1 MFRLDDLLS
10 RNLGV
15 SKGTVGKMVEDE
27 RVSTVDGVVFTE
39 RKAPL
44 PPSDGPPVVLVDG
57 NPVTLFDSALVVLN
71 KPVGVVTALRDN
83 RHPTAYSLL
92 HDAPLAAELRP
103 AGRLDLDSTG
113 LLIWTT
119 DGMLIQRLTHPK
131 RRVPR
136 TYQAAL
142 AGPFGEL
149 PPDFT
154 LEDGYRPDI
163 TELRDL
169 PRADVHPGLVLP
181 EGDFTLATITII
193 GGAYH
198 EVRRIFVALSS
209 HVLALC
215 RVQFGPYTLPADLPA
230 GQWRALSPPTA
241 DLKP

>member
-1 MFRLDDLLS
+1 MPRLDELLS

-15 SKGTVGKMVEDE
+15 SKGTIGKMVEE
-27 RVSTVDGVVFTE
+27 QRVSTTDGVLFTD

-44 PPSDGPPVVLVDG
+44 PASDGQPVVLVDG
-57 NPVTLFDSALVVLN
+57 QPVTLFDSVVVIQH
-71 KPVGVVTALRDN
+71 KPVGVVTALRDS
-83 RHPTAYSLL
+83 RHPTANSLL
-92 HDAPLAAELRP
+92 QGAPLFAELRP

-113 LLIWTT
+113 LLVWTT

-142 AGPFGEL
+142 TVPFGAL
-149 PPDFT
+149 PPDLT

-163 TELRDL
+163 VELREL
-169 PRADVHPGLVLP
+169 APGDVHPGLVLP
-181 EGDFTLATITII
+181 DGDFKLATITII

-198 EVRRIFVALSS
+198 EVRRIFVALGS

-215 RVQFGPYTLPADLPA
+215 RVQFGPYALPADLPA
-230 GQWRALSPPTA
+230 GEWRAVSQS
-241 DLKP
+241 

>member
-1 MFRLDDLLS
+1 VTRLDELLS

-15 SKGTVGKMVEDE
+15 SKGVVGKMVDDE
-27 RVSTVDGVVFTE
+27 RVTNTDGVPFTD
-39 RKAPL
+39 RKAAL
-44 PPSDGPPVVLVDG
+44 PASDAPPVVLVDG
-57 NPVTLFDSALVVLN
+57 EPITLFAAAVVLQH
-71 KPVGVVTALRDN
+71 KPVGVVTALRDS

-92 HDAPLAAELRP
+92 QDAPLASELRP
-103 AGRLDLDSTG
+103 TGRLDLDSTG

-142 AGPFGEL
+142 AGPFQPL
-149 PPDFT
+149 PPDLT

-163 TELRDL
+163 VELRAL
-169 PRADVHPGLVLP
+169 SRTDVHPGLLMP
-181 EGDFTLATITII
+181 EGAAHLATITII

-198 EVRRIFVALSS
+198 EVRRIFVALGS

-215 RVQFGPYTLPADLPA
+215 RVQFGPYTLPADLHA
-230 GQWRALSPPTA
+230 GGWRIVSADTPT
-241 DLKP
+241 